1 MADAALWRRIERY
14 AAAEDPLTGASNRLA
29 LIVASNQPFYPLYVW
44 WATGAAH
51 PLLALTFLSTPFFLA
66 APWIARRFPEIGRL
80 WFPAVGALNTLFCA
94 RIFGE
99 ASGVLLFLLPCL
111 VIAALSCRPSQW
123 RALAI
128 YMTGVVLS
136 LAMLRNGFGTPPYP
150 STPAQDASLFALNAY
165 SAATLSVIAAWMLY
179 RPRREGSG
187 AVARCGV
194 TRDGGDSA
202 DERAPDHVEGC
213 HENRPV
219 T

>member
-1 MADAALWRRIERY
+1 MADAGLWRRIERY
-14 AAAEDPLTGASNRLA
+14 AAADDPLTGASNRLA

-51 PLLALTFLSTPFFLA
+51 TLLALTFLSTPFFLA
-66 APWIARRFPEIGRL
+66 SPWIARRFPEIGRL

-94 RIFGE
+94 LIFGE
-99 ASGVLLFLLPCL
+99 ASGILLFLLPCL
-111 VIAALSCRPSQW
+111 VIAVLSCSPPQW
-123 RALAI
+123 RALAVCVA
-128 YMTGVVLS
+128 GVALS
-136 LAMLRNGFGTPPYP
+136 LALLRNGFGTPPYP
-150 STPAQDASLFALNAY
+150 STPAQEASLFALNAY

-179 RPRREGSG
+179 GPRKDRSG
-187 AVARCGV
+187 AGARRGV

-202 DERAPDHVEGC
+202 DEGAPDHVESG